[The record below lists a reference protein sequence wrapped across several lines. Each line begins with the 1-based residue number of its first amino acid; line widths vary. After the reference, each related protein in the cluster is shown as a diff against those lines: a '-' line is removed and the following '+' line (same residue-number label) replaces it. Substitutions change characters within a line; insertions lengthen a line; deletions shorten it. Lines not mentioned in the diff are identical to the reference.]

1 MNIGDIVTY
10 DNLKW
15 RIEKFY
21 LRRVRLVCLTHEYVG
36 PLSCPRVTIAPIAEI
51 KLFPD
56 YSVMM

>member
-15 RIEKFY
+15 KIEKFY
-21 LRRVRLVCLTHEYVG
+21 LRRARLVCLTHEYVG
-36 PLSCPRVTIAPIAEI
+36 PLSCPRVTCAPLVDIRPC
-51 KLFPD
+51 PD